1 MGILAVL
8 AASGENNK
16 KTSFHLY
23 LQLARTLLQS
33 PWCFLAPRT
42 LRTFRILFWP
52 SVVVWFCSLSKT
64 QCGPFS
70 AGPLWSA
77 RLLWS
82 ARPLWSARLLG
93 QRDSL
98 ASEAPWSVRHWRVS
112 SLKPLKSYSI
122 CSYRWLPAWFPTDGI
137 FNDRSDRQE
146 RLILMLS
153 GNGTVKFL
161 LCVIECYSVET
172 CCSFTSAEW
181 ILFSVLESESKGI
194 LRMRFGSL
202 SLWQSALGPL
212 RDASSTPTVQR
223 NSVSSAFCCLATCIC
238 NIHAGWVTRV
248 GDGKLPCCKV

>member
-146 RLILMLS
+146 RLILMCS
-153 GNGTVKFL
+153 GNGRVKFL
-161 LCVIECYSVET
+161 LRVRVLQRGNLLQLHIGRVNLVQCVREWEQRHFTDEVWIAFT
-172 CCSFTSAEW
+172 LTICSWTFERCFINTNSA
-181 ILFSVLESESKGI
+181 
-194 LRMRFGSL
+194 
-202 SLWQSALGPL
+202 A
-212 RDASSTPTVQR
+212 
-223 NSVSSAFCCLATCIC
+223 
-238 NIHAGWVTRV
+238 
-248 GDGKLPCCKV
+248 